1 MKSLKLLV
9 IFVGVVIVFVVAL
22 NWDAVFGP
30 GEPEHPMDTND
41 DEVVADYQKENDL
54 HLIDEA
60 SEVVVDTTAAY
71 YCDSAAVAA
80 EEEYY
85 YAE

>member
-41 DEVVADYQKENDL
+41 DEVVAEHQKKHAPYEVDY
-54 HLIDEA
+54 A
-60 SEVVVDTTAAY
+60 SEQVVDTTGY
-71 YCDSAAVAA
+71 YCDSAALAA
-80 EEEYY
+80 EEDYY
-85 YAE
+85 DAE